1 MTVPLVSSF
10 QQFVLSLAPV
20 FTQPSFVNF
29 VTVLTGWAFCLGRHT
44 VTNIIVAAGAYRKHF
59 SCYHRFFGR
68 ARWYPDAI
76 GYDLLMKALEFVPDD
91 EPVVFAVDDTLTRK
105 TGRHIWG
112 AAMHHDPL
120 RSTSRRAEFSFGHSW
135 VVLAVVVRMPFS
147 DRYYAIPVLVRL
159 YRKKQKKRRPGRPK
173 GERKCTGLATV
184 GEYRTRPE
192 LAVEMLKIAAKWLD
206 GRRIRVVADSEYS
219 GKSVSRNLPENVDLF
234 GRMVMNAALY
244 AEPTPRAP
252 GQKGRARKKGD
263 RLPNPTQLARSRGF
277 RWRDVRV
284 TIYGKRVKVRVKS
297 LRGLWYSSVGP
308 RPLRIVVV
316 RDPSGRRRDDC
327 FFTTAVKANAKTVL
341 ETIAM
346 RWSLEVAFR
355 DMKQSLGLED
365 PQSRTRL
372 AVERTA
378 PTAMVLYSL
387 TVMWYAHSGH
397 TLRERWFKPRPWYR
411 RKTAVSFDDMI
422 ATLRQASWVEV
433 NSADPA
439 QRVGSVEL
447 TGERLLHM
455 HTSLSRAS

>member
-20 FTQPSFVNF
+20 FTQPSFANF
-29 VTVLTGWAFCLGRHT
+29 LTVLTGWAFCFARHT

-135 VVLAVVVRMPFS
+135 VVLAIVVRMPFS
-147 DRYYAIPVLVRL
+147 DRYYATPVLVRL
-159 YRKKQKKRRPGRPK
+159 YRKKQKRRRPGRPK
-173 GERKCTGLATV
+173 GERKCTGLATG

-192 LAVEMLKIAAKWLD
+192 LAVEMLEIAAGWLN

-219 GKSVSRNLPENVDLF
+219 GQSVSRHLPENIDLF

-277 RWRDVRV
+277 KWRDVRV
-284 TIYGKRVKVRVKS
+284 TIYGKRVRARVKT
-297 LRGLWYSSVGP
+297 LRALWYSSAGP

-327 FFTTAVKANAKTVL
+327 FFTTAVKTNAKTVL
-341 ETIAM
+341 KTIAM

-411 RKTAVSFDDMI
+411 KKTAVSFDDMI

-439 QRVGSVEL
+439 QRVGSVKL